1 MICCSHLRPLLPV
14 NFQCN
19 GRIKQLFFSLSS
31 LCASHYSQLD
41 TKHTVLEYIF
51 YPCPFILDTKMLT
64 ASDENDEGPGKLL
77 FAMPQHKNHAFLT
90 KKLASLDTESTCT
103 VQSSSQHTNAV
114 LHQLSIPATM
124 QPVVTTAT
132 RGQQQI
138 VDYLSLSDALEGE
151 SVDDETS
158 CDIADSTDSL
168 LGRESLEL
176 ASETEQDDDGVGSDT
191 LFQLLGGQKDLE
203 QRMNA
208 IEEAQEQCSTFEQQQ
223 FNIPTVLRVMYMGA
237 CSEKD
242 KRILFRKLSRA
253 LSTLFHDCPSFFIRN
268 PHIFKERKHHLLLMS
283 LLPEDEEE
291 GEENMIET
299 CEDNGLSIIEAD
311 FSWSTVSA
319 EKDKL
324 NHMITRYLSIQ
335 CEYAIQQDPWASS
348 TTSHQQNENFD
359 GFLYPE
365 RTPNGIDLCI
375 YFYDGSSGTTDEDDR
390 VEEDLIILWQLKKLG
405 IPIIPILS
413 SPSAMRRTSMR
424 SPTSP
429 LFNTR
434 SVADRRTRLADM
446 LAKYKIRCIDI
457 ALSSL
462 DIGQH
467 PSFQRRNNTHTTST
481 TTQSSLESRL
491 GRDWA
496 ISSITAPAPYNI
508 LTVEQFAA
516 LDPQAL
522 FSILKQC
529 RQKALRK
536 EKLLQQITHSRDPTA
551 VHPSST
557 TTTQPSPPS
566 TSPVY
571 TVSRQESTPVSSTSQ
586 SSFIAPRQNV
596 FGLIMVVLCTA
607 LCISWFY
614 SSRESEVWTASL
626 SMTSN
631 ASSFVIELRGSSNM
645 DHQHK
650 VYEIAVPVSSACLES
665 STPVPLADIQFMHPP
680 RIDLVQQQSY
690 CQPDHT
696 SSSTPSSQH
705 SSHPDHLQ
713 HDSHWDQIR
722 RTAAYFFGSPT
733 KIIKTVFNREQH

>member
-1 MICCSHLRPLLPV
+1 MLRSP
-14 NFQCN
+14 
-19 GRIKQLFFSLSS
+19 
-31 LCASHYSQLD
+31 
-41 TKHTVLEYIF
+41 
-51 YPCPFILDTKMLT
+51 T

-90 KKLASLDTESTCT
+90 KKLASLDNESTST
-103 VQSSSQHTNAV
+103 VQSNPQHPNAPI
-114 LHQLSIPATM
+114 HRLSIPVAM

-132 RGQQQI
+132 RRHQQQPQEP
-138 VDYLSLSDALEGE
+138 VDYLSLSDALEGGE
-151 SVDDETS
+151 SADDEAS

-176 ASETEQDDDGVGSDT
+176 ALSDNDQDDDGVGSDT
-191 LFQLLGGQKDLE
+191 LFQLLGGQRDLE

-208 IEEAQEQCSTFEQQQ
+208 IEEAQEQCSTSSRDEQQ
-223 FNIPTVLRVMYMGA
+223 FNIPTVFRVMYMGA

-283 LLPEDEEE
+283 LLPDEED
-291 GEENMIET
+291 GEENIVET

-324 NHMITRYLSIQ
+324 NHMISRYLCIQ
-335 CEYAIQQDPWASS
+335 CEYAIQQDPWSS
-348 TTSHQQNENFD
+348 SSNTSNQQNENFD

-375 YFYDGSSGTTDEDDR
+375 YFYDGSSGTTGEDDQ

-413 SPSAMRRTSMR
+413 SSPPSPAMRRASMR

-429 LFNTR
+429 LFNTPLHPRR

-462 DIGQH
+462 DIGQP
-467 PSFQRRNNTHTTST
+467 PSFQRRNTNHTTAT
-481 TTQSSLESRL
+481 HPNLESRL

-496 ISSITAPAPYNI
+496 ISSVTAPAPYNI
-508 LTVEQFAA
+508 LTVDQFSA

-536 EKLLQQITHSRDPTA
+536 EKLLQQITRSRDPTA
-551 VHPSST
+551 AAATTTHYPSST
-557 TTTQPSPPS
+557 TTMTTHQQPSPPS
-566 TSPVY
+566 SMSPVY
-571 TVSRQESTPVSSTSQ
+571 TVSKQEPTPDSSSTQ
-586 SSFIAPRQNV
+586 SSFIAPRHNL

-607 LCISWFY
+607 LCVSWYY
-614 SSRESEVWTASL
+614 SSSLRRESEVWTASL
-626 SMTSN
+626 SVANN
-631 ASSFVIELRGSSNM
+631 ASSFVIELRGSSNT
-645 DHQHK
+645 DQEK
-650 VYEIAVPVSSACLES
+650 VYEFAVPVSSACLES

-680 RIDLVQQQSY
+680 RIDLVQQQSH
-690 CQPDHT
+690 CQSDPP
-696 SSSTPSSQH
+696 SSSPQSSQLPPHHH
-705 SSHPDHLQ
+705 SAHSQ
-713 HDSHWDQIR
+713 HDDSYHWDQLR

>member
-1 MICCSHLRPLLPV
+1 MLRSP
-14 NFQCN
+14 
-19 GRIKQLFFSLSS
+19 
-31 LCASHYSQLD
+31 
-41 TKHTVLEYIF
+41 
-51 YPCPFILDTKMLT
+51 T

-90 KKLASLDTESTCT
+90 KKLASLDNESTST
-103 VQSSSQHTNAV
+103 VQSNPQHPNAAI
-114 LHQLSIPATM
+114 HRLSIPVAM

-132 RGQQQI
+132 RRQEQQP
-138 VDYLSLSDALEGE
+138 VDYLSLSDALEGGE
-151 SVDDETS
+151 SADDEAS

-176 ASETEQDDDGVGSDT
+176 ALSDNDQDEDDDGVGSDT
-191 LFQLLGGQKDLE
+191 LFQLLGGQRDLE
-203 QRMNA
+203 QRMKA
-208 IEEAQEQCSTFEQQQ
+208 IEEAQEQCSTSSRDEQQ
-223 FNIPTVLRVMYMGA
+223 FNIPTVFRVMYMGA

-283 LLPEDEEE
+283 LLPDEED
-291 GEENMIET
+291 GEENIVET

-324 NHMITRYLSIQ
+324 NHMITRYLCIQ
-335 CEYAIQQDPWASS
+335 CEYAIQQDPWSS
-348 TTSHQQNENFD
+348 SSNTSNQQNENFD

-375 YFYDGSSGTTDEDDR
+375 YFYDGSSGTTREDDQ

-413 SPSAMRRTSMR
+413 SSPPPSAMRRASMR

-429 LFNTR
+429 LFNTPPHPPLR

-462 DIGQH
+462 DIGQP
-467 PSFQRRNNTHTTST
+467 PSFQRRNTNHTTT
-481 TTQSSLESRL
+481 HPNLESRL

-508 LTVEQFAA
+508 LTVEQFSA

-536 EKLLQQITHSRDPTA
+536 EKLLQQITRSRDPTA
-551 VHPSST
+551 AAAAHPSFAT
-557 TTTQPSPPS
+557 TMTTHHQQPSPPSS

-571 TVSRQESTPVSSTSQ
+571 TVSKQEPTPDSSSTQ
-586 SSFIAPRQNV
+586 SSFIAPRHNL

-607 LCISWFY
+607 LCISWYY
-614 SSRESEVWTASL
+614 SSSFPRESEVWTASL
-626 SMTSN
+626 SVANN
-631 ASSFVIELRGSSNM
+631 ASSFVIELRGSSNA
-645 DHQHK
+645 DQQK

-680 RIDLVQQQSY
+680 RIDLVQQQSH
-690 CQPDHT
+690 CQPAHP
-696 SSSTPSSQH
+696 SSSSSPQSSQPSHHQHH
-705 SSHPDHLQ
+705 SAHSQ
-713 HDSHWDQIR
+713 HDDSYHWDQLR

-733 KIIKTVFNREQH
+733 KIIKTVFNREQHH